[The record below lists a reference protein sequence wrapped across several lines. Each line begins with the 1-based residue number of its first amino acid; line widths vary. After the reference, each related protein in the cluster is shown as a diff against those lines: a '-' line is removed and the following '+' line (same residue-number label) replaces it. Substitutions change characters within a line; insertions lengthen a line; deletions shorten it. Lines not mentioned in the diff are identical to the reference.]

1 METKTIGGILT
12 VGQLRAILANMADHE
27 QITIATDHWWL
38 NIESVDTPD
47 DENGNSSVILY
58 TADTYDTRQ
67 H

>member
-1 METKTIGGILT
+1 MEKKTDDGILT
-12 VGQLRAILANMADHE
+12 VGQLRAMLEGMADHE
-27 QITIATDHWWL
+27 QITVATDSWWL

-47 DENGNSSVILY
+47 HENGNASIILY